1 MSNLDDETSSND
13 TISIISNDGEEEDED
28 YKEDEYNSDGED
40 NDEEADNDDDKEED
54 NDNRE
59 ADNNN
64 EEEDSIQP
72 TTSDVWDIVDRKTR
86 KCSSCDK
93 TFEKKTGTSSIRS
106 HLQSHGILL
115 IKEQQTTLDGF
126 VKRGVS

>member
-1 MSNLDDETSSND
+1 MSNLDDETSSNN

-40 NDEEADNDDDKEED
+40 NDEEADNDNDKEED
-54 NDNRE
+54 NDNRG

-64 EEEDSIQP
+64 EGEDSIQL

-86 KCSSCDK
+86 KYPSCDK
-93 TFEKKTGTSSIRS
+93 IFGKKTGTSSIRS
-106 HLQSHGILL
+106 HLQSYGILL
-115 IKEQQTTLDGF
+115 IKEQ
-126 VKRGVS
+126 